1 MIFVTLGTQN
11 FSFNRLLEMVDRL
24 VAEGVI
30 RDEVFAQRGC
40 SSYVPD
46 NYAYV
51 DFLPPAEYNRC
62 IAEADFVIAHAGV
75 GTIMSCLSNHK
86 KLIVVPRTK
95 AHREHVDDHQFE
107 IADEFAEKGYLIS
120 AGDYDAIKAAVA
132 AIPAFS
138 PREYEKG
145 CSSVENKIEKFL
157 QGRQR
162 RVLMVGSHLSVK
174 GGIVSV
180 LKNYLGYEDWKEADI
195 SFVPTHMEGAVWE
208 KALFFLKALR
218 KIRKLLKTRQFD
230 IVHIHVS
237 ERGSFTRK
245 AMVLRMAKRKRCKVI
260 LHHHGAEFLDFYQ
273 GSGDSKKKK
282 IRRILGEADL
292 NLVLSRRLIPIY
304 QEISPDAKV
313 ECLYNAVRTPRSNQY
328 DPEAR
333 EFTMLG
339 RLAERKGTFALLE
352 TIKQIDGI
360 LDPDV
365 KFNLCGDGDIELV
378 KDRIRQLQIG
388 HRIGH
393 VGWTEGTQKSEILGR
408 TMAHVL
414 FSYNEGLPMAILETM
429 GCGIVNIATRVAAI
443 PEVIVHGETGFLVE
457 PGDKDG
463 LARILLEVSA
473 DPALRK
479 RISDNSFACIGKD
492 YSLEAGIGKLE
503 QIYRELAPKPEPVT
517 GGSHGALL
525 TK

>member
-11 FSFNRLLEMVDRL
+11 YSFDRLLEMVDGL
-24 VAEGVI
+24 IAKGVI
-30 RDEVFAQRGC
+30 RDEVFAQTGH
-40 SSYVPD
+40 SAYVPQ
-46 NYAYV
+46 NYGYV
-51 DFLPPAEYNRC
+51 DFLSPADYNRY
-62 IAEADFVIAHAGV
+62 ITEAEFVIAHAGV

-95 AHREHVDDHQFE
+95 AHKEHVDDHQAE
-107 IADEFAEKGYLIS
+107 IADAFAEKGYLLC
-120 AGDYDAIKAAVA
+120 AGSCQALEA
-132 AIPAFS
+132 AILAVPDFS

-145 CSSVENKIEKFL
+145 GGSVESKIESFL

-180 LKNYLGYEDWKEADI
+180 LKNYLSYEGWKETEI
-195 SFVPTHMEGAVWE
+195 SFVPTHMEGAVWK
-208 KALFFLKALR
+208 KAWFFLKSLVQ
-218 KIRKLLKTRQFD
+218 IRKLLKAGLFD

-245 AMVLRMAKRKRCKVI
+245 SMILRMAKRKHCKVI

-273 GSGDSKKKK
+273 ESTDKKKAK
-282 IRRILGEADL
+282 ISRVLREADL

-304 QEISPDAKV
+304 REISPEAKV
-313 ECLYNAVRTPRSNQY
+313 ECLYNAVRTPEHNQY
-328 DPEAR
+328 DPESR

-352 TIKQIDGI
+352 TIKQVDGV
-360 LDPDV
+360 LDPEV

-378 KDRIRQLQIG
+378 KDRIRQLQIE

-393 VGWTEGTQKSEILGR
+393 LGWAQGSTKREILSR

-429 GCGIVNIATRVAAI
+429 GCGIVNIATNVAAI
-443 PEVIVHGETGFLVE
+443 PEVIVDGETGFLVE
-457 PGDKDG
+457 PGDKDT
-463 LARILLEVSA
+463 LARILIAVSNHA
-473 DPALRK
+473 DLRR
-479 RISDNSFACIGKD
+479 RISENSFACIGKGF
-492 YSLEAGIGKLE
+492 SLEAGIGKLQ
-503 QIYRELAPKPEPVT
+503 QIYKDLME
-517 GGSHGALL
+517 
-525 TK
+525 